1 MSGSNIVA
9 EAPGRYIQW
18 GVIQIS
24 MANFTIICVM
34 IVLFILAVVV
44 PFPSGHDQKDEQEGR
59 RR

>member
-1 MSGSNIVA
+1 MGGSNIVA